1 MHEPFLGIFVYLS
14 NKKLKQN
21 INQFLSVMKLSL
33 LRILPFV
40 LLMSCVSQRGLET
53 ETVVIRTSP
62 KNAVHELEIEFQK
75 GKAFNHP
82 SFAVWTEDLEGN
94 YIETLYVT
102 GYVAKGRFGFG
113 EVEPGKWKNE
123 PGDARRPATL
133 PYWAH
138 KRNIQ
143 APDGLFIPSSETAV
157 PDALTSATPRSN
169 FRLETATSYGGG
181 KKFRVLLEIN
191 QAWDANEF
199 WTNNKF
205 EGDRNYFGSLQPA
218 LVYSV
223 TVNPNDPE
231 TEYYLNPI
239 GHSHP
244 TGANGVLFT
253 DLTTLTTA
261 KEIAHKIIVRLK

>member
-1 MHEPFLGIFVYLS
+1 MPEPFCKIFVYLS
-14 NKKLKQN
+14 NKKLKQKSKR
-21 INQFLSVMKLSL
+21 IRPVMKLSL
-33 LRILPFV
+33 LRIIPLFV
-40 LLMSCVSQRGLET
+40 LLGCVSQRGMET
-53 ETVVIRTSP
+53 ETIVIQTSP
-62 KNAVHELEIEFQK
+62 ENAIREMEIEFQK

-113 EVEPGKWKNE
+113 EIEPGKWKNE

-138 KRNIQ
+138 KRNIK
-143 APDGLFIPSSETAV
+143 APDGLFIPSPQTEV
-157 PDALTSATPRSN
+157 PDALTSATPRNN
-169 FRLETATSYGGG
+169 FRLETGTSYSGT

-205 EGDRNYFGSLQPA
+205 EGDLNYFGSLQPA
-218 LVYSV
+218 LVYAV
-223 TVNPNDPE
+223 TVDPE
-231 TEYYLNPI
+231 NKEAEYHLNPI

-261 KEIAHKIIVRLK
+261 KEIAQSNNCPA

>member
-1 MHEPFLGIFVYLS
+1 
-14 NKKLKQN
+14 
-21 INQFLSVMKLSL
+21 MKLSL
-33 LRILPFV
+33 LRIIPLFA
-40 LLMSCVSQRGLET
+40 LLGCASQRGMES
-53 ETVVIRTSP
+53 ENIVIQTSP
-62 KNAVHELEIEFQK
+62 ENAVREMEIEFQK

-113 EVEPGKWKNE
+113 EIEPGKWKNE

-138 KRNIQ
+138 K
-143 APDGLFIPSSETAV
+143 APDGLFIPSPQTEV
-157 PDALTSATPRSN
+157 PDALTSATPRNN
-169 FRLETATSYGGG
+169 FRLETATSYSGT
-181 KKFRVLLEIN
+181 KKFRVLVEIN

-205 EGDRNYFGSLQPA
+205 EGDLNYFGSLQPA
-218 LVYSV
+218 LVYAV
-223 TVNPNDPE
+223 TVDPVNTE
-231 TEYYLNPI
+231 AEYYLNPI

-253 DLTTLTTA
+253 NITTLTTA
-261 KEIAHKIIVRLK
+261 KEIAQKIIVRLK